1 MSNPLQEAVSL
12 ARDPALAGRLRERLT
27 LEVPVDVP
35 DGYGGVSRSYQSGTK
50 VWGLIVPFQ
59 IKSGRGPDQ
68 DGQVIS
74 QLVVMRWRGDL
85 EIGMRFRKGSRL
97 LRICQ
102 IADADGR
109 RMRMVCL
116 CEEDHA

>member
-1 MSNPLQEAVSL
+1 MNAPLHEAVL
-12 ARDPALAGRLRERLT
+12 MARDPALAGRLRDRLIV
-27 LEVPVDVP
+27 EVPVEVP
-35 DGYGGVSRSYQSGTK
+35 DGFGGLTRSYQVSTT
-50 VWGLIVPFQ
+50 VWGVIVPYQ
-59 IKSGRGPDQ
+59 IRTGRGPDQ

-74 QLVVMRWRGDL
+74 QLVVMRWRGDI
-85 EIGMRFRKGSRL
+85 ETGMRLRKGTRI

-102 IADADGR
+102 LADADGR

>member
-1 MSNPLQEAVSL
+1 MNAPFHEAVLL
-12 ARDPALAGRLRERLT
+12 ACDPALAGRLRDRLIV
-27 LEVPVDVP
+27 EVPIDVP
-35 DGYGGVSRSYQSGTK
+35 DGFGGLTRSYQVSTT
-50 VWGLIVPFQ
+50 VWGVIVPYQ
-59 IKSGRGPDQ
+59 IRTGRGPDQ

-74 QLVVMRWRGDL
+74 QLVVMRWRGDI
-85 EIGMRFRKGSRL
+85 ETGMRLRKGTRI

-102 IADADGR
+102 LADADGR

>member
-1 MSNPLQEAVSL
+1 MSTPLHEAVVL
-12 ARDPALAGRLRERLT
+12 ARDPALAGRLRDRLSV
-27 LEVPVDVP
+27 EIPIDAP
-35 DGYGGVSRSYQSGTK
+35 DGYGGMTRSYQVSTK
-50 VWGLIVPFQ
+50 VWGVIWT
-59 IKSGRGPDQ
+59 GRGPDQ

-74 QLVVMRWRGDL
+74 QLVVMRWRNDI
-85 EIGMRFRKGSRL
+85 ETGMRLRKGSRI

-102 IADADGR
+102 LADADGR

>member
-1 MSNPLQEAVSL
+1 MNAPLHEAVLL
-12 ARDPALAGRLRERLT
+12 ARDPALAGRLRDRLIV
-27 LEVPVDVP
+27 EVPIDVA
-35 DGYGGVSRSYQSGTK
+35 DGFGGLTRSYQVSTT
-50 VWGLIVPFQ
+50 VWGVIVPYQ
-59 IKSGRGPDQ
+59 IRTGRGPDQ

-74 QLVVMRWRGDL
+74 QLVVMRWRSDI
-85 EIGMRFRKGSRL
+85 ETGMRLRKGTRI

-102 IADADGR
+102 LADADGR

>member
-1 MSNPLQEAVSL
+1 MNAPLHEAVLL
-12 ARDPALAGRLRERLT
+12 ACDPALAGRLRDRLIV
-27 LEVPVDVP
+27 EVPIDVP
-35 DGYGGVSRSYQSGTK
+35 DGFGGLTRSYQVSTT
-50 VWGLIVPFQ
+50 VWGVIVPYQ
-59 IKSGRGPDQ
+59 IRTGRGPDQ

-74 QLVVMRWRGDL
+74 QLVVMRWRGDI
-85 EIGMRFRKGSRL
+85 ETGMRLRKGTRI

-102 IADADGR
+102 LADADGR